1 MMKVRQIS
9 NFIPPSDEPSSAIV
23 LDKEIA
29 DSPQATLRERQE
41 EYLVDSS
48 ATISSKNI
56 ITGWKIA
63 TFGLLVLNALF
74 GITIIGMLFA
84 AISRSMPTFITRG
97 NGETETLEFFTGND
111 RSPTLIK
118 FFAQKTMSGIYTW
131 RNTLPEQGNIPDPGI
146 AVEGG
151 RKIPTTAYRYTL
163 ALEPEFANSYRKE
176 LSELQSIVQGNG
188 NSGVQ
193 TAYIVEQI
201 GEPESLGSGKWKI
214 KVAGTQ
220 LIVNN
225 NKEQPRKLNIN
236 VEMIVR
242 AVVPPLLSE
251 VTRKYEDIGIAKAAQ
266 LARAEGLEV
275 ISITNIK

>member
-1 MMKVRQIS
+1 MKVRQIS
-9 NFIPPSDEPSSAIV
+9 NFVPQQDDRSSVTVIHDAIV
-23 LDKEIA
+23 AEG
-29 DSPQATLRERQE
+29 E
-41 EYLVDSS
+41 EYIVDSS
-48 ATISSKNI
+48 ETIRSKNI

-63 TFGLLVLNALF
+63 TFGLLVINIFF
-74 GITIIGMLFA
+74 GVAIIGMLFA

-97 NGETETLEFFTGND
+97 NGETENLEFFTGTD

-131 RNTLPEQGNIPDPGI
+131 RNTLPEKGNIPDPGI

-163 ALEPEFANSYRKE
+163 ALEPEFANSYRKQ
-176 LSELQSIVQGNG
+176 LGELQSIVRGSG
-188 NSGVQ
+188 NSSVQ
-193 TAYIVEQI
+193 TAYIIEQI
-201 GEPESLGSGKWKI
+201 SEPESLGSGKWKV

-220 LIVNN
+220 LIVNSSN
-225 NKEQPRKLNIN
+225 EQPTKLNIN
-236 VEMIVR
+236 VEMTVR
-242 AVVPPLLSE
+242 AVPPPLLSE

-266 LARAEGLEV
+266 IARAEGLEV

>member
-9 NFIPPSDEPSSAIV
+9 NFIPPSDDPSSAIV
-23 LDKEIA
+23 LDKKIV

-63 TFGLLVLNALF
+63 TFGLLIVNALF

-131 RNTLPEQGNIPDPGI
+131 RNTLPEKGNISDPGI
-146 AVEGG
+146 SVEGG

-163 ALEPEFANSYRKE
+163 ALEPEFANSYRKQ
-176 LSELQSIVQGNG
+176 LGELQSIVQGTG
-188 NSGVQ
+188 NSSVQ
-193 TAYIVEQI
+193 TAYIIEQVS
-201 GEPESLGSGKWKI
+201 EPESLGSGKWKV

-220 LIVNN
+220 LIVNSSN
-225 NKEQPRKLNIN
+225 EQPKKLNIN
-236 VEMIVR
+236 VEMTVR
-242 AVVPPLLSE
+242 AVPPPLLSE

-266 LARAEGLEV
+266 IARAEGLEV

>member
-1 MMKVRQIS
+1 MMKVRQIL

-23 LDKEIA
+23 LDKKIA
-29 DSPQATLRERQE
+29 DGQE

-63 TFGLLVLNALF
+63 TFGLLVFNALF
-74 GITIIGMLFA
+74 GIAIIGMLFA

>member
-9 NFIPPSDEPSSAIV
+9 NFIPPSDEPSSAIA
-23 LDKEIA
+23 LGKEIA
-29 DSPQATLRERQE
+29 DSPQATLRDRQE

-63 TFGLLVLNALF
+63 TFGLLVFNALF
-74 GITIIGMLFA
+74 GIAIIGMLFA

-151 RKIPTTAYRYTL
+151 RRIPTTAYRYTL

-266 LARAEGLEV
+266 IARAEGLEV

>member
-63 TFGLLVLNALF
+63 TFGLLVFNALF
-74 GITIIGMLFA
+74 GIAIIGMLFA

-201 GEPESLGSGKWKI
+201 GEPESLSSGKWKI

-242 AVVPPLLSE
+242 SVVPPLLSE

>member
-41 EYLVDSS
+41 EYLVNSS

-63 TFGLLVLNALF
+63 TFGLLVFNALF
-74 GITIIGMLFA
+74 GIAIIGMLFA

>member
-9 NFIPPSDEPSSAIV
+9 NFIPPSDEPSSAIA
-23 LDKEIA
+23 LGKEIA
-29 DSPQATLRERQE
+29 DSPQATLRDRQE

-63 TFGLLVLNALF
+63 TFGLLVFNALF
-74 GITIIGMLFA
+74 GIAIIGMLFA

-225 NKEQPRKLNIN
+225 NNEQPRKLNIN

-251 VTRKYEDIGIAKAAQ
+251 VTSKYKDIGIAKAAQ

>member
-23 LDKEIA
+23 IDREIA
-29 DSPQATLRERQE
+29 DSAQRTLRERQE

-63 TFGLLVLNALF
+63 TFGLLVGNALF
-74 GITIIGMLFA
+74 GIVIIGMLFA

-163 ALEPEFANSYRKE
+163 ALEPEFANSYRKA

-188 NSGVQ
+188 NSAMQ

-225 NKEQPRKLNIN
+225 NNEQPRKLNIN

-251 VTRKYEDIGIAKAAQ
+251 VTSKYKDIGIAKAAQ
-266 LARAEGLEV
+266 IARAEGLEV

>member
-41 EYLVDSS
+41 EYLVNSS

-63 TFGLLVLNALF
+63 TFGLLIVNALF

>member
-63 TFGLLVLNALF
+63 TFGLLVFNALF
-74 GITIIGMLFA
+74 GIAIIGMLFA

-131 RNTLPEQGNIPDPGI
+131 RNTLPEKGNISDPGI

-151 RKIPTTAYRYTL
+151 RRIPTTAYRYTL

>member
-48 ATISSKNI
+48 VTISSKNI

-63 TFGLLVLNALF
+63 TFGLLVFNALF
-74 GITIIGMLFA
+74 GIAIIGMLFA

-225 NKEQPRKLNIN
+225 NNEQPRKLNIN

-251 VTRKYEDIGIAKAAQ
+251 VTSKYKDIGIAKAAQ

>member
-23 LDKEIA
+23 LDKKIA
-29 DSPQATLRERQE
+29 DGQE

-63 TFGLLVLNALF
+63 TFGLLVFNALF
-74 GITIIGMLFA
+74 GIAIIGILFA

-131 RNTLPEQGNIPDPGI
+131 RNTLP
-146 AVEGG
+146 
-151 RKIPTTAYRYTL
+151 
-163 ALEPEFANSYRKE
+163 
-176 LSELQSIVQGNG
+176 
-188 NSGVQ
+188 
-193 TAYIVEQI
+193 
-201 GEPESLGSGKWKI
+201 
-214 KVAGTQ
+214 
-220 LIVNN
+220 
-225 NKEQPRKLNIN
+225 
-236 VEMIVR
+236 
-242 AVVPPLLSE
+242 
-251 VTRKYEDIGIAKAAQ
+251 
-266 LARAEGLEV
+266 
-275 ISITNIK
+275 